1 MTETTPYNST
11 YKKLAVQWLNEAL
24 CFVSSSVLAD
34 SFRLRNRQLLVAAK
48 RYQQEFAKSTP
59 TNSVNKLPYFSLLF
73 FIYLESKGKTKS
85 WFFIDFRNGEADLNA
100 PKKLTPKLLRQLFEE
115 HLPNVTQKLVAKIYA
130 QKVCAEKSKVKIC
143 RPSLHPKMK
152 LRQKKAKVLEKN

>member
-1 MTETTPYNST
+1 MVKSH
-11 YKKLAVQWLNEAL
+11 LLFASRL
-24 CFVSSSVLAD
+24 FVAENTR
-34 SFRLRNRQLLVAAK
+34 FRTLQHHKSRE

>member
-1 MTETTPYNST
+1 MAKNVQNSHFSFARIFI
-11 YKKLAVQWLNEAL
+11 LVENMPLRSSPLHEA
-24 CFVSSSVLAD
+24 AE
-34 SFRLRNRQLLVAAK
+34 